1 MLTLENLSL
10 SIGENGWRKDI
21 LQDINLELLPGRVYA
36 LTGPNGSGK
45 TTLAKIIMGLVRPT
59 SGRVLWDGHDIT
71 GFDITARARAGI
83 AYAFQQPVRFKGLKI
98 KDLFALAGADG
109 RAAGYLAQVGLCA
122 ADYLEREAGSGL
134 SGGEAK
140 RLEVALTLARQPR
153 LAIFDE
159 PEAGVDLW
167 AQERLLALV
176 AAPARRGQ
184 GVTSLV
190 ITHSEKF
197 LQQADEVLLLEEGRL
212 VKAGPPNEVW
222 PCLEKELACRW
233 QGACGGER
241 GAADCYR

>member
-1 MLTLENLSL
+1 MLTLENLGVSV
-10 SIGENGWRKDI
+10 GENGRQKDI
-21 LQDINLELLPGRVYA
+21 LKNINLELLPGRVYA

-45 TTLAKIIMGLVRPT
+45 TTLAKAVMGLVRPT
-59 SGRVLWDGHDIT
+59 SGRILWEGRDIT
-71 GFDITARARAGI
+71 DLDITARAREGI

-109 RAAGYLAQVGLCA
+109 RAAAYLAQVGLCA

-140 RLEVALTLARQPR
+140 RLEVALTLARRPR

-167 AQERLLALV
+167 VQERLLDLV

-184 GVTSLV
+184 GVISLV

-212 VKAGPPNEVW
+212 VEAGPPDRVW
-222 PCLEKELACRW
+222 PQLEKDLACRW
-233 QGACGGER
+233 GNECGGER
-241 GAADCYR
+241 GAAECYR